1 MDDCRRQGLPRLQ
14 TQGLQVGGGQVSG
27 VLPDSRQA
35 PTTGQH
41 PRHGQGQDREQAMA
55 HTPPIPGIGDAPKEP
70 GPGAGATGQ
79 TWWPTTSPRA
89 PRTKG

>member
-1 MDDCRRQGLPRLQ
+1 MDDCQRQGLPRLQ

-41 PRHGQGQDREQAMA
+41 PRDGQGQHRRQVMA
-55 HTPPIPGIGDAPKEP
+55 YPAPVEGIGKVPENL
-70 GPGAGATGQ
+70 GQ
-79 TWWPTTSPRA
+79 GLARQGG
-89 PRTKG
+89 RRGR